1 MAKYE
6 ITQKGCNGLEVGD
19 TVDVKGDDIPGW
31 LVGKAVEVK
40 PTKAKAA
47 VTNPAQ
53 NGGEK
58 AKAEDK
64 PKAD

>member
-6 ITQKGCNGLEVGD
+6 ITEKGCNGLAVGD
-19 TVDVKGDDIPGW
+19 VVEVKGDTMPGW

-40 PTKAKAA
+40 TRKEKAA
-47 VTNPAQ
+47 VTNPAD

-58 AKAEDK
+58 AKAD
-64 PKAD
+64 